1 MSKTDDQV
9 EVVEKKEE
17 STLDSSIKGLL
28 KIISAIGNNGKIGS
42 MDFLKT
48 SKPYWNL
55 CCDKFH
61 AAYVK
66 ARNPEG
72 FRDMFYN
79 FYDKNRDRFVED
91 VVSDGEINDEWLK
104 NKEVFPAPG
113 ASAGSK
119 KKKSADEF
127 GFSLKSIACRGEIIY
142 FDESNEKIRNVS
154 VPITEAYLAACKIYV
169 DGAKSGEYSPLPA
182 QLLFFLYQIMY
193 HVCDTDDQDVMKSNV
208 AALREIVESL
218 TSEEATSSG
227 EGATLEPIKGMMK
240 TLANKFGVNGDAS
253 KFLEGDGIQKAI
265 SGIFSEEVT
274 GKMKNM
280 WSTFQEKVKIDDS
293 KDIGALISNIGE
305 AIKDPSLQSTLQ
317 EGITSIAS
325 AVGMPSGAFDLT
337 EAEKAKVAP
346 SAEASNPDGQE

>member
-1 MSKTDDQV
+1 MSEV
-9 EVVEKKEE
+9 EVVERKDE

-28 KIISAIGNNGKIGS
+28 KTITSIGNHGKIGS

-66 ARNPEG
+66 ARNPDG

-79 FYDKNRDRFVED
+79 FYDNNRERFIED
-91 VVSDGEINDEWLK
+91 VVCDGEINDEWLK
-104 NKEVFPAPG
+104 NKEVKT
-113 ASAGSK
+113 SSSSK
-119 KKKSADEF
+119 KKKTSDEF

-154 VPITEAYLAACKIYV
+154 IPITEAYLAACKIYV

-182 QLLFFLYQIMY
+182 QLLYFLYQIIY
-193 HVCDTDDQDVMKSNV
+193 HVCDTDDQDIMKSNV
-208 AALREIVESL
+208 TSLKEIVASL
-218 TSEEATSSG
+218 TSEDGTDSG

-240 TLANKFGVNGDAS
+240 SLASKFGMNGDAS

-317 EGITSIAS
+317 EGITTIAS
-325 AVGMPSGAFDLT
+325 AVGMPTGAFDISP
-337 EAEKAKVAP
+337 EDQAKVTP
-346 SAEASNPDGQE
+346 SAETSAPDNQE

>member
-1 MSKTDDQV
+1 MSEV
-9 EVVEKKEE
+9 EVVERKNE

-28 KIISAIGNNGKIGS
+28 KVITSIGNNGKIGS

-79 FYDKNRDRFVED
+79 FYDKNRERFIED

-104 NKEVFPAPG
+104 NKEVLPVRG
-113 ASAGSK
+113 SAGSK

-154 VPITEAYLAACKIYV
+154 IPITEAYLAACKIYV
-169 DGAKSGEYSPLPA
+169 DGAKTGEYSPLPA
-182 QLLFFLYQIMY
+182 QLLYNLYQIMY
-193 HVCDTDDQDVMKSNV
+193 HVCDTDDQDTMRSNV
-208 AALREIVESL
+208 SSLKEIVDSL
-218 TSEEATSSG
+218 TSEDGADSD

-240 TLANKFGVNGDAS
+240 TLANKFGMGGDAS

-280 WSTFQEKVKIDDS
+280 WSTFQDKVKIDES

-325 AVGMPSGAFDLT
+325 AVGMPTGAFDIS
-337 EAEKAKVAP
+337 AEDQAKVTPSSESSAP
-346 SAEASNPDGQE
+346 DNQE